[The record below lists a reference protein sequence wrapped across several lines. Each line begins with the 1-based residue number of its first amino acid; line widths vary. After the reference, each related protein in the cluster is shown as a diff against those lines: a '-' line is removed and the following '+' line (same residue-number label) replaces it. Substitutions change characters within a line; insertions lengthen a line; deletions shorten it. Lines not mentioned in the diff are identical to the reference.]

1 MEQSSNIQEQGVN
14 GVFNDSE
21 QVGVEKD
28 LSGVNVVV
36 DQGVSVCVCE
46 KEEEEEGL
54 KLQEG
59 EEGLKLQEEEQ
70 ESNKPMALK
79 RKRGRKKR
87 NDKQLDNQTQVV
99 ESQGD
104 SEV

>member
-21 QVGVEKD
+21 QVSVEKD

-46 KEEEEEGL
+46 KEEE
-54 KLQEG
+54 